1 MFQPAP
7 ACLSISQ
14 LCVKLELYEVPH
26 VPRKEATLM
35 LEQVDQARLS
45 QPLILCVKGQGMM
58 GQIVD
63 LMNKEGYSINQL
75 LANVDGEKS

>member
-1 MFQPAP
+1 M
-7 ACLSISQ
+7 
-14 LCVKLELYEVPH
+14 LELYGVPRPR

-45 QPLILCVKGQGMM
+45 LPLILCVKGQGMM
-58 GQIVD
+58 GQMVD